1 MSDPLIQLGPSLRL
15 RIFLGTS
22 VALTL
27 VVLLGSLAVWLAAR
41 AILERNLNDA
51 LRERAHA
58 LSARFAPRGPPHPLL
73 NGRPGAPERRGE
85 GRGDDIR
92 PGAPERRGEGRN
104 DNRID
109 ERKPPQNQGN
119 VPPELR
125 QGDGAFFIQI
135 IDEEK
140 NEIARSSSLPDDDSL
155 ASLFPSHASSL
166 SGDRIAVVHLH
177 DGRPVRVIAE
187 RLPAG
192 PFSLPPWLS
201 TAPTTTFT
209 SGTHTLFVGIDAAP
223 VTNDLERLALAL
235 AALWIVTSA
244 LGIGVA
250 VWLQRTVLIP
260 VARISHDIGELGP
273 DELHARLST
282 IHVPREMQIIP
293 QRLNDLI
300 SRLEAAFLREKA
312 TIANIAHELRTPV
325 AGLRMTLEL
334 AMAAKPSA
342 TELKTL
348 TTCLR
353 ITLSMQAMIANL
365 LTLARLEANP
375 LLPTTDE
382 TDLEE
387 ITRACWSNLD
397 ARASERGLH
406 IRWEMSA
413 NVALVRA
420 APEQIHMIVG
430 NLLDNA
436 VSYCPPTG
444 NITVIIENRDSH
456 VALTVRNPTDGTLKK
471 CTDVFLPFWRGDTS
485 RTGDLHCGLGLALVQ
500 RLVSA
505 LGGSVEAQLDDQH
518 HFIITVLLPAV
529 TDGPVKPS

>member
-1 MSDPLIQLGPSLRL
+1 MSDSLVHRPGPSLRL

-27 VVLLGSLAVWLAAR
+27 VVFIGSLAVWLAAR
-41 AILERNLNDA
+41 AILERGLNDD

-58 LSARFAPRGPPHPLL
+58 FSARFAPRGPPHPLS
-73 NGRPGAPERRGE
+73 NGRPSAPERRS
-85 GRGDDIR
+85 
-92 PGAPERRGEGRN
+92 EGRN
-104 DNRID
+104 DPRVD
-109 ERKPPQNQGN
+109 ERKPPPNQAN
-119 VPPELR
+119 APPELR
-125 QGDGAFFIQI
+125 QGDGTLFMQI

-140 NEIARSSSLPDDDSL
+140 NEISRSPSLPDNDSL
-155 ASLFPSHASSL
+155 AALLPSQFN
-166 SGDRIAVVHLH
+166 GDRIALIHLH
-177 DGRPVRVIAE
+177 DGRPIRVMAE
-187 RLPAG
+187 RLPPG
-192 PFSLPPWLS
+192 PLSLPTWLS
-201 TAPTTTFT
+201 TAPTTAST
-209 SGTHTLFVGIDAAP
+209 SGTLTMIIGIDAAP

-250 VWLQRTVLIP
+250 VWLQRTVLVP
-260 VARISHDIGELGP
+260 VARISHDIGGLGP

-293 QRLNDLI
+293 QRLNDLLG
-300 SRLEAAFLREKA
+300 RLEAAFLREKA

-334 AMAAKPSA
+334 SLAAKPSV
-342 TELKTL
+342 TEHKTL

-365 LTLARLEANP
+365 LTLARLEAHP
-375 LLPTTDE
+375 LSPTTDE
-382 TDLEE
+382 TDVEE
-387 ITRACWSNLD
+387 ITRACWSTLD

-406 IRWEMSA
+406 IHWEMNA

-420 APEQIHMIVG
+420 APEPVHMIVS

-436 VSYCPPTG
+436 VSYCPPTE
-444 NITVIIENRDSH
+444 NITVTSENRGTH

-471 CTDVFLPFWRGDTS
+471 CTDIFLPFWRGDTS

-505 LGGSVEAQLDDQH
+505 LGGSVQAQLDDQH

-529 TDGPVKPS
+529 MDEPAKHP

>member
-1 MSDPLIQLGPSLRL
+1 MSAPLIQLGPSLRL

-27 VVLLGSLAVWLAAR
+27 VVLIGSLAVWLAAR

-58 LSARFAPRGPPHPLL
+58 LSARFAPRGPPHPIS

-85 GRGDDIR
+85 GR
-92 PGAPERRGEGRN
+92 N
-104 DNRID
+104 DPRVD
-109 ERKPPQNQGN
+109 ERKPPSNQGN

-125 QGDGAFFIQI
+125 QGDGVFFMQI
-135 IDEEK
+135 IDKEK
-140 NEIARSSSLPDDDSL
+140 IEIARSPSLPDNDSL
-155 ASLFPSHASSL
+155 VSLVPSPL

-177 DGRPVRVIAE
+177 DGRPVRVMTE
-187 RLPAG
+187 RLPPG
-192 PFSLPPWLS
+192 PLSLPPWLS
-201 TAPTTTFT
+201 TAATTAST
-209 SGTHTLFVGIDAAP
+209 SGTFTLIIGIDAAP

-244 LGIGVA
+244 LGVGVA

-260 VARISHDIGELGP
+260 VARISQDLDGLGP

-293 QRLNDLI
+293 QRLNDLLG
-300 SRLEAAFLREKA
+300 RLEAAFLREKA

-334 AMAAKPSA
+334 ALAAKPSV
-342 TELKTL
+342 TEHKTL

-365 LTLARLEANP
+365 LTLARLEAHP
-375 LLPTTDE
+375 LSPTTDE
-382 TDLEE
+382 TDVEE
-387 ITRACWSNLD
+387 ITRACWSTLD
-397 ARASERGLH
+397 ARARERGLH
-406 IRWEMSA
+406 IHWEMNA
-413 NVALVRA
+413 NVALIRA
-420 APEQIHMIVG
+420 APEPVHMIVS

-436 VSYCPPTG
+436 VSYCPPTE
-444 NITVIIENRDSH
+444 NITVTSENRGTH

-471 CTDVFLPFWRGDTS
+471 CTDIFLPFWRGDTS

-505 LGGSVEAQLDDQH
+505 LGGSVQAQLDDQH

-529 TDGPVKPS
+529 MDEQAKHP

>member
-1 MSDPLIQLGPSLRL
+1 MSDPLVHQLGPSLRL

-27 VVLLGSLAVWLAAR
+27 VVLIGSLAVWLAAR
-41 AILERNLNDA
+41 AILERGLNDA
-51 LRERAHA
+51 LRERAHTF
-58 LSARFAPRGPPHPLL
+58 SARFAPRGPPHPVS
-73 NGRPGAPERRGE
+73 NGRPDAPERR
-85 GRGDDIR
+85 D
-92 PGAPERRGEGRN
+92 EGRN
-104 DNRID
+104 DPRVN
-109 ERKPPQNQGN
+109 ERKPPPNQGN
-119 VPPELR
+119 APPELR
-125 QGDGAFFIQI
+125 QGDGTLFMQI

-140 NEIARSSSLPDDDSL
+140 NEISRSPSLPDNDSL
-155 ASLFPSHASSL
+155 VALLPSQFN
-166 SGDRIAVVHLH
+166 GDRIALIHLH
-177 DGRPVRVIAE
+177 DGRPIRVMAE
-187 RLPAG
+187 RLPPG
-192 PFSLPPWLS
+192 PLSLPPWLS
-201 TAPTTTFT
+201 TALTTAST
-209 SGTHTLFVGIDAAP
+209 SGTLTMIIGIDAAP
-223 VTNDLERLALAL
+223 VINDLERLALAL

-250 VWLQRTVLIP
+250 VWLQRTVLVP
-260 VARISHDIGELGP
+260 VARISHDIGGLGP

-293 QRLNDLI
+293 QRLNDLL

-334 AMAAKPSA
+334 ALAAKPSV
-342 TELKTL
+342 TEHKTL

-365 LTLARLEANP
+365 LTLARLEAHP
-375 LLPTTDE
+375 LSPTTDE
-382 TDLEE
+382 TDVEE
-387 ITRACWSNLD
+387 ITRTCWSTLD
-397 ARASERGLH
+397 ARTRERGLH
-406 IRWEMSA
+406 IHWEMNA
-413 NVALVRA
+413 NVALIRA
-420 APEQIHMIVG
+420 APEPVHMIVS

-436 VSYCPPTG
+436 VSYCPPTE
-444 NITVIIENRDSH
+444 NITVTSENRGTH

-505 LGGSVEAQLDDQH
+505 LGGSVQAQLDDQH

-529 TDGPVKPS
+529 MDEPARHP